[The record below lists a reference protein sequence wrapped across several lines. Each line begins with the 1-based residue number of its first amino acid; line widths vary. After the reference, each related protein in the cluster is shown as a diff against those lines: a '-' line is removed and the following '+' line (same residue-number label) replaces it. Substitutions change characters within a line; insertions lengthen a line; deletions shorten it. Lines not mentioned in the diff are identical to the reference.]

1 MDYLVA
7 PNVLY
12 FKINDLLYIFNLQ
25 GQRELLSVQKC
36 FSFIQFS
43 QVKTGL
49 TGSPTDSPNTF
60 LFLHTPQTRH
70 SLYAWL
76 THPIISNSPRQF
88 PNNVSFIPFLYVCN
102 LQSAIYVLVSLT
114 VNSFSSYLPVCTFLI
129 VRKNCVLCVQFAWL
143 ALCLSGSL
151 SLPVVF
157 DSHACLLS
165 TKQWF
170 SCLSLFVWFAVQQ
183 PVQLGD
189 CAADRVWCTEVT
201 SNNTL
206 PCPAL
211 ACAALLC
218 IYVNAHDLC

>member
-7 PNVLY
+7 PNTLY

-114 VNSFSSYLPVCTFLI
+114 VNSFSSFLPVCRPT
-129 VRKNCVLCVQFAWL
+129 
-143 ALCLSGSL
+143 SL
-151 SLPVVF
+151 SALSSSSGRIVFYVFNLPG
-157 DSHACLLS
+157 SHCVCQAPCLYPQYL
-165 TKQWF
+165 T
-170 SCLSLFVWFAVQQ
+170 AT
-183 PVQLGD
+183 PV
-189 CAADRVWCTEVT
+189 C
-201 SNNTL
+201 
-206 PCPAL
+206 
-211 ACAALLC
+211 
-218 IYVNAHDLC
+218 